1 MNERQLTVSAIA
13 LFADGFSHTQIAD
26 ALGVDTD
33 RAAELTAT
41 GADEQSTGTMGH
53 MKNCPSGEDQVVS
66 SRDDEGQVTGSV
78 ERL

>member
-53 MKNCPSGEDQVVS
+53 GKFVLRRSMMWGMNFESFSS
-66 SRDDEGQVTGSV
+66 SRRRGGY
-78 ERL
+78 